1 MHLTDTDLIS
11 LLTCPIFWG
20 ILFVEMIWMDSL
32 SRMFIELP
40 SFRLRWKNLGLSD
53 DDLRNLEKEL
63 LDDPKVGNVLQGTGG
78 VRKMRFSFPYRGKS
92 GSVRVIYVD
101 FEVYERIYLI
111 TAFQKADQ
119 ENLSKAER
127 NDLKKLVEFLELEL
141 ERNEKNEQIV

>member
-1 MHLTDTDLIS
+1 
-11 LLTCPIFWG
+11 
-20 ILFVEMIWMDSL
+20 MDSL

-40 SFRLRWKNLGLSD
+40 SFRLRWKNLGLGD
-53 DDLRNLEKEL
+53 DDLKNLEQEL
-63 LDDPKVGNVLQGTGG
+63 LDDPKVGDVLQGTGG
-78 VRKMRFSFPYRGKS
+78 VRKMRFSFPHRGKS

-141 ERNEKNEQIV
+141 ERNDLK